1 MLKGNSNSG
10 IRTECAVS
18 DVFSLRT
25 TIKKDTVSDVM
36 LCNRLACSEPSMTF
50 IERAGFPWK
59 SHIVVKWELPF
70 RSESYTHSQTHA
82 VPFLQGKRT
91 NTKRKIDSFG

>member
-10 IRTECAVS
+10 IRTERAVS

-25 TIKKDTVSDVM
+25 TIKKDTVSNVT
-36 LCNRLACSEPSMTF
+36 LHNRLACSEQSMTF

-59 SHIVVKWELPF
+59 SHVAVKWEMSF
-70 RSESYTHSQTHA
+70 RSASYAHSQTHA

-91 NTKRKIDSFG
+91 NTKSKIDSFG